1 MGLKVTESPAQS
13 FAYVEALSCIG
24 VGLEVFVNYHR
35 TKLHGRILVCAC
47 KCSQIRELYQ
57 YVTTRSPKVS
67 FQRCCSAGSSEF
79 QRTAFVW
86 DDWVGCS
93 ERTNAS
99 YMDRAFLWHQLKLCS
114 EGHSFIKFHFALF
127 LQEAGWV
134 YQLYKRTFPWWRW
147 ASMSFLQAEKL
158 KVSVGQIGLG
168 TRKIRC
174 KCLVRWGTR
183 GRDTQTEDI

>member
-1 MGLKVTESPAQS
+1 MPLRQHPQDAAGSFPTGATWAFVAMGLKVTESPAQS

-79 QRTAFVW
+79 QRTAFV
-86 DDWVGCS
+86 
-93 ERTNAS
+93 
-99 YMDRAFLWHQLKLCS
+99 
-114 EGHSFIKFHFALF
+114 
-127 LQEAGWV
+127 
-134 YQLYKRTFPWWRW
+134 
-147 ASMSFLQAEKL
+147 
-158 KVSVGQIGLG
+158 
-168 TRKIRC
+168 
-174 KCLVRWGTR
+174 
-183 GRDTQTEDI
+183 